1 MSERA
6 EALYEQARALP
17 PAARAALLEQA
28 CEGDDRLAKEL
39 RSLLEHAEPAE
50 AFFSGLTETI
60 ATLPAGHSVGHY
72 RLLGVLGT
80 GGMGTVYRAHDSRL
94 ARDVALKFLPPHL
107 SAQPGARER
116 LLVEAR
122 AAAGLEHP
130 NVCSIHEI
138 GETTDGRL
146 FIAMA
151 CYEGE
156 TVKERLAGEPLGI
169 EEAVSIARQIARG
182 LAAAHARGIVHRDV
196 KPGNVMLCAD
206 GTVRLLDFGLAK
218 LSDVTITGPNVT
230 PGTIAYMSPEQARG
244 AAVDARTDLWSL
256 GVVLYEMLA
265 GERPFRGENDRTVI
279 QAIVHERPA
288 PLRRRRPGTPGW
300 LACLVER
307 LLEKEPGLRY
317 RSADELLRDLT
328 ARSPPVRLS
337 PRQRGGP
344 ALRPIT
350 LAGAGVLAVAGALYA
365 ARSHRASNA
374 SEVTGV
380 LAAPA
385 PEITLGTTPSTP
397 RVDRDPV
404 TATVPAPAIAVL
416 PFTVRG
422 EGLDLWREGMV
433 DLLAMGLEGAGGLR
447 AIHSRTV
454 LARWRE
460 EVGDRPADLPRALG
474 VARRIR
480 ARYALVGSVVRAG
493 RQVRLA
499 SDVYDLTDGHSLGQA
514 QVEGSPDSMLALA
527 DRLGMQTLGVILEK
541 APGEIPPID
550 MAGISTPSLVALK
563 AYLEGEAHF
572 RRSEYRLASQAWERA
587 VRADSMFALAYFGL
601 TEAYGWEDEN
611 ENPNRA
617 QEALDRSR
625 RLADRLP
632 SAEKTIVRAQWTGTP
647 EHNLAIEEAVRG
659 HPDDARAWYAL
670 GEVYY
675 HQAAAMRGPEE
686 AERAFRR
693 AAELQP
699 ATAPY
704 RAHLLDLAFTWLP
717 DSARVAREVEAYGRV
732 APHASRTQAARIALW
747 LGFGDIEARAG
758 AKAALDTLAPPAA
771 VMVYEFL
778 AHPKFAGEREAVF
791 RAIDH
796 RLDDNSR
803 AYLRRLRFR
812 HLALLDGRVREA
824 MALLDDPLTPHGVRG
839 CGGLYLLRRGLP
851 VSDAVLERRL
861 AASRADTSSFA
872 NRFWVTCAASYAA
885 ERGRWSEH
893 AALLSHARAVAGRA
907 RAAGD
912 SASAREWDEAA
923 REAAANEVWRR
934 GRKEEAL
941 RVFESLLAGDA
952 SWDVL
957 WQVGQLSLE
966 LGRLDQA
973 ERAFR
978 ALRRWDG
985 PLAYLYLG
993 RILERTGRPAEARQ
1007 AYEFFTDAWRNA
1019 DPELQPVVD
1028 EARRALARLAG
1039 SEQ

>member
-17 PAARAALLEQA
+17 PAARAAFLEQA
-28 CEGDDRLAKEL
+28 CQGDDRLTNEL

-50 AFFSGLTETI
+50 AFFSGLSETL
-60 ATLPAGHSVGHY
+60 ATLPAGHWVGQY

-107 SAQPGARER
+107 NAEPGARER

-138 GETTDGRL
+138 GETTDGRP

-156 TVKERLAGEPLGI
+156 TLKARLDREPLGI
-169 EEAVSIARQIARG
+169 EEAVSIAGQIARG

-218 LSDVTITGPNVT
+218 MTDVTITGPNVT

-244 AAVDARTDLWSL
+244 AAVDERTDLWSL

-265 GERPFRGENDRTVI
+265 GARPYPGENERTVI

-300 LACLVER
+300 LAGLVER
-307 LLEKEPGLRY
+307 LLEKDPGRRY
-317 RSADELLRDLT
+317 PSADELLRNLT
-328 ARSPPVRLS
+328 ARSPPVRL
-337 PRQRGGP
+337 PWRQRWRP
-344 ALRPIT
+344 ALRPMT
-350 LAGAGVLAVAGALYA
+350 MAGAGVLVVAGALYTA
-365 ARSHRASNA
+365 WSHRAHQ
-374 SEVTGV
+374 
-380 LAAPA
+380 A
-385 PEITLGTTPSTP
+385 PETTLGATSSTP
-397 RVDRDPV
+397 GADRDPV
-404 TATVPAPAIAVL
+404 AATVPAPAIAVL

-454 LARWRE
+454 LARWSE
-460 EVGDRPADLPRALG
+460 EVGDRQRADLAQALR
-474 VARRIR
+474 VARGIG
-480 ARYALVGSVVRAG
+480 ARYALVGSAVRAG

-499 SDVYDLTDGHSLGQA
+499 SDVYDLVDGHSLGQA
-514 QVEGSPDSMLALA
+514 QVEGSPDSMLTLA
-527 DRLGMQTLGVILEK
+527 DRLGMQTLGMILEK
-541 APGEIPPID
+541 APGEIAPID
-550 MAGISTPSLVALK
+550 MAAISTPSLVALK

-601 TEAYGWEDEN
+601 TEAYAWGDEN
-611 ENPNRA
+611 GNPGRA
-617 QEALDRSR
+617 AEVLDRSR

-632 SAEKTIVRAQWTGTP
+632 PAEQTIVRAQWTGTP
-647 EHNLAIEEAVRG
+647 EHNFAIEEAVRE

-670 GEVYY
+670 GEVDY
-675 HQAAAMRGPEE
+675 HQAAAVRGPED

-693 AAELQP
+693 AAELEP

-717 DSARVAREVEAYGRV
+717 DSARVAREVEAYGGV
-732 APHASRTQAARIALW
+732 APQAGRTHAARIALS
-747 LGFGDIEARAG
+747 LGFGDSEARAA
-758 AKAALDTLAPPAA
+758 AKAALDTLAPAAA

-778 AHPKFAGEREAVF
+778 AHPRFAGEREAVF
-791 RAIDH
+791 RAIDA
-796 RLDDNSR
+796 RLDDDSR

-812 HLALLDGRVREA
+812 HLALFDGRVREA
-824 MALLDDPLTPHGVRG
+824 MALLDDPLTPDVIRS
-839 CGGLYLLRRGLP
+839 CGGLRLLERGLP
-851 VSDAVLERRL
+851 VPDAVLERRL
-861 AASRADTSSFA
+861 AASPADSSSFA
-872 NRFWVTCAASYAA
+872 DRFWVTCAASYAA

-912 SASAREWDEAA
+912 SAGAREWDEAA

-934 GRKEEAL
+934 GRRAEAL
-941 RVFESLLAGDA
+941 HAFEGLLAGDV
-952 SWDVL
+952 SWNAL
-957 WQVGQLSLE
+957 WPVGQLSLE
-966 LGRLDQA
+966 LGQLDQA
-973 ERAFR
+973 ERTFG

-985 PLAYLYLG
+985 PPAYLSLG

-1007 AYEFFTDAWRNA
+1007 AYAFVTYAWRNA
-1019 DPELQPVVD
+1019 DPELQPPVD
-1028 EARRALARLAG
+1028 EARRALARLADF
-1039 SEQ
+1039 EH

>member
-1 MSERA
+1 VSERA
-6 EALYEQARALP
+6 EALYEQARALR
-17 PAARAALLEQA
+17 PAARAAFLEQA
-28 CEGDDRLAKEL
+28 CEGDDRLANEL

-60 ATLPAGHSVGHY
+60 ATLPAGHTVGRY
-72 RLLGVLGT
+72 RLLGVLGA

-138 GETTDGRL
+138 GETADGRP
-146 FIAMA
+146 FIAMP

-156 TVKERLAGEPLGI
+156 TLKERLGREPLGS
-169 EEAVSIARQIARG
+169 EEAVSIASQIARG

-218 LSDVTITGPNVT
+218 VSDVSITGPNVT

-244 AAVDARTDLWSL
+244 AVVDTRTDLWSL

-265 GERPFRGENDRTVI
+265 GRRPFPQEDHRMVI
-279 QAIVHERPA
+279 QAIVHERPT
-288 PLRRRRPGTPGW
+288 PIGQRRSGTPGW
-300 LACLVER
+300 LAHLVER

-317 RSADELLRDLT
+317 QSADELLRDLT
-328 ARSPPVRLS
+328 ARSPPARRS
-337 PRQRGGP
+337 GRERERT
-344 ALRPIT
+344 ALRPIV
-350 LAGAGVLAVAGALYA
+350 LAATGVLAAAGALYVA
-365 ARSHRASNA
+365 WSHRASNA
-374 SEVTGV
+374 SGTWTPKITVG
-380 LAAPA
+380 AA
-385 PEITLGTTPSTP
+385 PSTP
-397 RVDRDPV
+397 RVDRDTV
-404 TATVPAPAIAVL
+404 TATSLPAPAIAVL

-422 EGLDLWREGMV
+422 EDLDLWRDGLV

-447 AIHSRTV
+447 AIHSRTI
-454 LARWRE
+454 LARWSE
-460 EVGDRPADLPRALG
+460 EIGNRPADLSQALG
-474 VARRIR
+474 VARGIR

-499 SDVYDLTDGHSLGQA
+499 SEVYDLRDSHSLGQA

-527 DRLGMQTLGVILEK
+527 DQLGMQTLGMILEK
-541 APGEIPPID
+541 APEQIPRID

-601 TEAYGWEDEN
+601 TEAYAWGDEN
-611 ENPNRA
+611 GNPERA
-617 QEALDRSR
+617 QEVLDRSR

-632 SAEKTIVRAQWTGTP
+632 PAEQTIVRAQWTGTP
-647 EHNLAIEEAVRG
+647 ENNFAIEETVRG

-670 GEVYY
+670 GEVFY
-675 HQAAAMRGPEE
+675 HQAAAMGDPEE
-686 AERAFRR
+686 AERAFGR
-693 AAELQP
+693 AAELEP

-717 DSARVAREVEAYGRV
+717 DSVRVAREVEAYGRV
-732 APHASRTQAARIALW
+732 APRAVRTQAARIALR
-747 LGFGDIEARAG
+747 LGFGDSVARAG
-758 AKAALDTLAPPAA
+758 AKAALDTLAPAGA

-778 AHPKFAGEREAVF
+778 AQPRFAEEREAVF
-791 RAIDH
+791 RAIDP
-796 RLDDNSR
+796 RLDDESR
-803 AYLRRLRFR
+803 MYLRRLRFR
-812 HLALLDGRVREA
+812 HLALFDGRVHKT
-824 MALLDDPLTPHGVRG
+824 MALFDDSLTQQGVRN
-839 CGGLYLLRRGLP
+839 CGGLYLRMRGLP
-851 VSDAVLERRL
+851 VPDAVLEQRL
-861 AASRADTSSFA
+861 AAGRAESSPFA
-872 NRFWVTCAASYAA
+872 DRFWVTCAANYAA

-893 AALLSHARAVAGRA
+893 AALLSHARAVAVVEL
-907 RAAGD
+907 AAGD
-912 SASAREWDEAA
+912 SVGAREWDEAA
-923 REAAANEVWRR
+923 REALASELWRR

-941 RVFESLLAGDA
+941 RIFESLLAGDA

-957 WQVGQLSLE
+957 WEVGQLSLE

-978 ALRRWDG
+978 ADRHWDG
-985 PLAYLYLG
+985 PPAYLYLG

-1007 AYEFFTDAWRNA
+1007 AYEFVSYAWRHA
-1019 DPELQPVVD
+1019 DPELQPLVD
-1028 EARRALARLAG
+1028 EAGRAVARLGG
-1039 SEQ
+1039 SAQ